1 MSLENPVR
9 TLNVEVARKIAAGE
23 VIDRPNAIVRELM
36 DNAIDSGATK
46 IIVEISGGGI
56 EKIRIIDNG
65 CGMTKEDLQNCARP
79 HATSKISTE
88 VDLMNLTTLG
98 FRGEALASIAAVA
111 RLSIISGGFKMRAS
125 VTEDHI
131 IEEVPQTE
139 GTIVQSE
146 GLFENFPARRQFLKR
161 AGTEALMCKN
171 TFIEKALARPDIA
184 FKFIQD
190 GETKLDLPE
199 NQSLKDRF
207 CMACSYKEPS
217 ELFYQLENSSI
228 DGDWS
233 FSVVIGEPA
242 VSRTNKKEI
251 FIYTNGR
258 RIQEY
263 ALVQAVEYGGQGFFP
278 NGTYPVAAV
287 FINIRPDLIDFNI
300 HPAKREA
307 RFYDISS
314 VHHGLSSTLKAF
326 FMQYTRENFESNLQ
340 ADEINQNFLFE
351 LNKNKIEN
359 DSQQNQNNDSI
370 SDAKTFSNNANY
382 DFNSLS
388 NVSNQTNNQ
397 TENQIEE
404 NSENYKKH
412 ISYKTP
418 VESSHT
424 FSDFRSQYLGIKNTT
439 SGANQ
444 SEAKSFEKRFD
455 FNLMENVSKTTNLQ
469 TFSQNDFSRTV
480 QVKMESSENQ
490 NNQINKNSDSNIKFL
505 GSCLGTFLL
514 AQKDDCLFVIDQHA
528 AHERILFDRIIS
540 SQGDA
545 PRQQLLIPYKIKTES
560 KSQDNQLLKLKERLC
575 NIGFEINQVSEGNW
589 EISTTPDRW
598 TGTEYDL
605 KTLLFVKQVEPE
617 QIIRAIAAMTACK
630 AAVKDGYVLDDIT
643 AEKLVKQAFTLEDP
657 HCPHGRPIYTVFSRE
672 KLFELVKRT

>member
-125 VTEDHI
+125 DTEDHN

-287 FINIRPDLIDFNI
+287 FVNIRPDLIDFNI

-404 NSENYKKH
+404 TSENYKKH

-480 QVKMESSENQ
+480 QEKTESSV
-490 NNQINKNSDSNIKFL
+490 NQINKNSDSNIKFL